1 MREPAAPRTVIDAA
15 AFDAALIRVVERA
28 VGTAAADNA
37 GARVIA
43 RLAVRRWYPTV
54 PQLLAV
60 PAAVAFVM
68 VTLWH
73 EPRSVTPAAAPSA
86 VGALRNASSMPAA
99 DDDTH
104 GTAADAAAPDR
115 RGAEPRAAIGAAPV
129 AIGAS
134 ARRRGRTRPG
144 PATVDDLAGTVP
156 ALPAADSAAGTMAEL
171 SEPTPGPVPLP
182 VDHLELAP
190 IADAALDPGRDQ

>member
-1 MREPAAPRTVIDAA
+1 MREPAPRPPIDAA
-15 AFDAALIRVVERA
+15 AFDAALIRVVERV
-28 VGTAAADNA
+28 VGTAAVDDA

-54 PQLLAV
+54 PQLLAA
-60 PAAVAFVM
+60 PAAVALVM
-68 VTLWH
+68 VTLWP

-86 VGALRNASSMPAA
+86 VGALRTASSTPAA
-99 DDDTH
+99 DDNAR
-104 GTAADAAAPDR
+104 GPAADAAATGH

-129 AIGAS
+129 ALGAS

-144 PATVDDLAGTVP
+144 PATVDDLDGTVP
-156 ALPAADSAAGTMAEL
+156 ALPAPDAVADTMAEL
-171 SEPTPGPVPLP
+171 SEPTTGPMPLP

-190 IADAALDPGRDQ
+190 IADAALDPDRDQ

>member
-1 MREPAAPRTVIDAA
+1 MREPPAPRAVIDAA
-15 AFDAALIRVVERA
+15 VFDAALTRVVERA
-28 VGTAAADNA
+28 VGTAAADNT

-43 RLAVRRWYPTV
+43 RLAVRRWYPTA

-60 PAAVAFVM
+60 PAAVALVM

-73 EPRSVTPAAAPSA
+73 EPRSVTPTAVPSA
-86 VGALRNASSMPAA
+86 VSAVRTASSTPAA
-99 DDDTH
+99 DDGAH
-104 GTAADAAAPDR
+104 GTAADAAAPDH

-144 PATVDDLAGTVP
+144 PATVDDLDGAVP
-156 ALPAADSAAGTMAEL
+156 ALPVTDSAADTMAEL
-171 SEPTPGPVPLP
+171 SEPTSSPVPLP
-182 VDHLELAP
+182 VDRLELAP
-190 IADAALDPGRDQ
+190 IVAAALDPGRDH

>member
-1 MREPAAPRTVIDAA
+1 MREPAASRILIDAA

-43 RLAVRRWYPTV
+43 RLAVRRWYPTA

-60 PAAVAFVM
+60 PAAVALVM

-73 EPRSVTPAAAPSA
+73 EPRSVTPTPVPSA
-86 VGALRNASSMPAA
+86 VSAARTASSPPVA
-99 DDDTH
+99 DDD
-104 GTAADAAAPDR
+104 GRGAAADAAAPDHR
-115 RGAEPRAAIGAAPV
+115 AAEPRAAIGAAPV

-144 PATVDDLAGTVP
+144 PATVDDLDGTVP
-156 ALPAADSAAGTMAEL
+156 ALPAADSAAHTMAEL
-171 SEPTPGPVPLP
+171 SEPTSGPAPLP

-190 IADAALDPGRDQ
+190 IVAAALDPGRDQ